1 MESELRGKIAAT
13 FQAKEDGIHGLVAT
27 DSEETAELFKEQ
39 VQNLMDS
46 LGGENDDVTELHC
59 AHIKD
64 LDLNH
69 FSMGAFGVD
78 AEDETSV
85 SEDQDTYRV
94 QTSRLYGIA
103 EHFIKAVKGT
113 IAQEA

>member
-1 MESELRGKIAAT
+1 MRGKIAAT

-27 DSEETAELFKEQ
+27 DSEETAELFERTGTE
-39 VQNLMDS
+39 S
-46 LGGENDDVTELHC
+46 YGFAWRRENDDVTELHC

-78 AEDETSV
+78 ARMKLRPLRIRILTVCADLTFVWNCRAFYQS
-85 SEDQDTYRV
+85 S
-94 QTSRLYGIA
+94 
-103 EHFIKAVKGT
+103 KGT
-113 IAQEA
+113 LAQEA

>member
-1 MESELRGKIAAT
+1 
-13 FQAKEDGIHGLVAT
+13 
-27 DSEETAELFKEQ
+27 
-39 VQNLMDS
+39 MDS

-78 AEDETSV
+78 AKNETPT
-85 SEDQDTYRV
+85 SEDQDAYRV

-113 IAQEA
+113 LAQEA